1 MVREGTG
8 TGNQSVGASAQRFGD
23 DEIQGTNLIAA
34 ECKREEIVALEPQL
48 WAAKCSRKA
57 AGGSERQLRD
67 AVADQKIKDMMIEA
81 AIETEAT
88 SASPLFEFRSHGLQ
102 LLLRWS
108 TISNEA
114 AFGTAYFILM
124 AMARS
129 PMAARAAFTDG
140 SWTPRRRC
148 SAPSEG
154 SRDLYVSKWRIP
166 LKNSENERRQKIRLW
181 PCRTDNATRCHHQ
194 FATGVAHRKV
204 SLSAGPLALSS

>member
-1 MVREGTG
+1 
-8 TGNQSVGASAQRFGD
+8 
-23 DEIQGTNLIAA
+23 
-34 ECKREEIVALEPQL
+34 
-48 WAAKCSRKA
+48 
-57 AGGSERQLRD
+57 
-67 AVADQKIKDMMIEA
+67 VADQKIKDMMIEA

-154 SRDLYVSKWRIP
+154 SRDLYVSKWR
-166 LKNSENERRQKIRLW
+166 SRDQ
-181 PCRTDNATRCHHQ
+181 Q
-194 FATGVAHRKV
+194 FAWLNVG
-204 SLSAGPLALSS
+204 LLG